1 MTIKRGKYNINLSE
15 NVLYILNKYIQNKN
29 QNESGGIILGWVSN
43 KNDNNIYVTKLS
55 LPTNFDK
62 SSRYAF
68 ERDKHIAK
76 IITDYEF
83 YNSNGKIVYLGEWH
97 THPESNPSPS
107 SVDIKMIKQQY
118 KNNKINVDFLI
129 ILIQGVKSLC
139 VGLYDGN
146 QLIHQ

>member
-1 MTIKRGKYNINLSE
+1 MVVKRGKYNINLSE

-29 QNESGGIILGWVSN
+29 QNESGGIILGWISN
-43 KNDNNIYVTKLS
+43 ENDNDIYVTKLS

-62 SSRYAF
+62 SSRYVF

-76 IITDYEF
+76 IITDHEF

-97 THPESNPSPS
+97 THPDSNPSSS

-118 KNNKINVDFLI
+118 KNNNISVDFLI
-129 ILIQGVKSLC
+129 LLIQGVENLYI
-139 VGLYDGN
+139 GLYDGN
-146 QLIHQ
+146 QLIHK